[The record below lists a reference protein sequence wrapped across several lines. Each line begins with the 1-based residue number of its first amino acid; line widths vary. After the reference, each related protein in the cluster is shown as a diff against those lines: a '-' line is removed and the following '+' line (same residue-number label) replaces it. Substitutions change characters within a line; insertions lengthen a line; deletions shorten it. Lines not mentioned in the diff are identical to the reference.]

1 MTPTTHPSV
10 KPQKIQ
16 ELFPDAIISKIT
28 PAPEHPRFN
37 YDGFNPLCRVLEAG
51 HVRYPGRRPF
61 GVRTIY
67 ERDQAIT
74 VRDGARLYADIFR
87 PQSSDTQPVPCILPW
102 SPYGKSGTGPQN
114 YDFMAPYRAGIAL
127 DRTSGY
133 EKFEA
138 PDPAEWAERGYAVL
152 NIDAR
157 GAGHSEGVIARW
169 GIQEAEDVY
178 DVIDWLSKQ
187 HWCNGSIVMA
197 GNSWL
202 AISQINFASRMHHPA
217 LKAIAPWEG
226 YTDLYRHYVARGG
239 RPHIPGF
246 HRMISNGLAGPEGA
260 ENVVAMFKTHPLYDD
275 YWEAKRIPVED
286 ICNIPMY
293 IVASYSSMLHTYG
306 SFQTFR
312 QAKTERKWLRVH
324 PYQEWY
330 DMYRPSVSDEL
341 QQFFDF
347 YSKPEIAKDT
357 NWESSTPRV
366 RLSLLGFE
374 ADGSSATTVI
384 ERPEKSYPLTR
395 QRLRT
400 LYLDGTTGELVDVKP
415 DQESIK
421 SYEGRSLSDGLTF
434 TTTFDVATELAG
446 YPKAVLHVSCPDHD
460 DFDVVVQIRKIDDK
474 GRQLSHL
481 NYPCPVP
488 IDEVPDVNT
497 AKTLGPQGFLRASHR
512 VSLNGDG
519 GPVVSD
525 DLSCETDVLYS
536 HRVRQ
541 PISPGTIVRLEI
553 PIWPI
558 GMVFA
563 AGEGIALNISGH
575 DMCLP
580 ETDLCRLTEPED
592 ENVGRHY
599 VHTGGKYDSHLI
611 IPVIMG

>member
-1 MTPTTHPSV
+1 MIPTTHIPV

-28 PAPEHPRFN
+28 PAPEHPRFD
-37 YDGFNPLCRVLEAG
+37 YDGFKPGRRVLEAG
-51 HVRYPGRRPF
+51 HARYPCRRAF

-67 ERDQAIT
+67 ERDQAVT

-87 PQSSDTQPVPCILPW
+87 PESSDTQPVPCILPW
-102 SPYGKSGTGPQN
+102 SPYGKTGTGPQN
-114 YDFMAPYRAGIAL
+114 YEFMAPYRAGIAL

-133 EKFEA
+133 GKFEA

-169 GIQEAEDVY
+169 GIQEAEDIY

-187 HWCNGSIVMA
+187 PWCNGSVVMA

-246 HRMISNGLAGPEGA
+246 HRMISNGLAGPEGV
-260 ENVVAMFKTHPLYDD
+260 ENVVAMLEKHPLYND
-275 YWEAKRIPVED
+275 YWEAKRIPVENID
-286 ICNIPMY
+286 NIPMY
-293 IVASYSSMLHTYG
+293 VVASYSSMLHTYG

-312 QAKTERKWLRVH
+312 QAKTEKKWLRVH

-347 YSKPEIAKDT
+347 YCKPDIVKDT
-357 NWESSTPRV
+357 NWESSTARV

-384 ERPEKSYPLTR
+384 ERPEQTYPLT
-395 QRLRT
+395 
-400 LYLDGTTGELVDVKP
+400 
-415 DQESIK
+415 
-421 SYEGRSLSDGLTF
+421 F
-434 TTTFDVATELAG
+434 TATFDVATELAG
-446 YPKAVLHVSCPDHD
+446 HPKAVLHMSCPDHD
-460 DFDVVVQIRKIDDK
+460 DFDVVVQIRKIDSK

-481 NYPCPVP
+481 NYPCPVA

-497 AKTLGPQGFLRASHR
+497 AKTLGPQGFLRASHHI
-512 VSLNGDG
+512 SLNGDG

-525 DLSCETDVLYS
+525 DLSRETDVLYS

-563 AGEGIALNISGH
+563 AGEGIALNVSGH

-580 ETDLCRLTEPED
+580 ETDLCRLREPED

-599 VHTGGKYDSHLI
+599 VHTGGK
-611 IPVIMG
+611 

>member
-1 MTPTTHPSV
+1 MPTTHLPF

-16 ELFPDAIISKIT
+16 EQFPDAIISKIT
-28 PAPEHPRFN
+28 PAPEHPRYN
-37 YDGFNPLCRVLEAG
+37 YNGFKPGRRVLEAG

-87 PQSSDTQPVPCILPW
+87 PESSDAQSVPCILPW
-102 SPYGKSGTGPQN
+102 SPYGTTGTGPQN

-133 EKFEA
+133 ENFEA

-169 GIQEAEDVY
+169 GIQEAEDIY

-187 HWCNGSIVMA
+187 PWCNGSVVMA

-246 HRMISNGLAGPEGA
+246 HRMISNGLAGPEGV
-260 ENVVAMFKTHPLYDD
+260 ENVVAMLEKHPLYDD
-275 YWEAKRIPVED
+275 YWEAKKIPVE
-286 ICNIPMY
+286 NIDNVPMY
-293 IVASYSSMLHTYG
+293 VVASYSSMLHTYG

-312 QAKTERKWLRVH
+312 QAKTEKKWLRVH

-330 DMYRPSVSDEL
+330 DMYRPSVSNDL

-347 YSKPEIAKDT
+347 YCKPGIVKDI

-384 ERPEKSYPLTR
+384 ERLQQSYPLAR

-400 LYLDGTTGELVDVKP
+400 LYLDGTTGKLGILRP
-415 DQESIK
+415 DQECIQ
-421 SYEGRSLSDGLTF
+421 SYEGRSLGDGLTL
-434 TTTFDVATELAG
+434 TNTFDVATELAG
-446 YPKAVLHVSCPDHD
+446 YPKVVLHMSCPDHD
-460 DFDVVVQIRKIDDK
+460 DFDVVVQIRKIDNK

-481 NYPCPVP
+481 NYPCPVH

-497 AKTLGPQGFLRASHR
+497 AKTLGPQGFLRASHH

-525 DLSCETDVLYS
+525 DVSRETDVLYS
-536 HRVRQ
+536 HHVRQ

-563 AGEGIALNISGH
+563 AGEGIALNVSGH

-580 ETDLCRLTEPED
+580 ETDLCRLREPED
-592 ENVGRHY
+592 ENVGRHR